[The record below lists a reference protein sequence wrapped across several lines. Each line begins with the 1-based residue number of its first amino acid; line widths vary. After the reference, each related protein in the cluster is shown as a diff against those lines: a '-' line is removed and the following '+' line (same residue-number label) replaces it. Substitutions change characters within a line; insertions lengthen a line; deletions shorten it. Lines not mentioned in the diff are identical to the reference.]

1 MRSNLR
7 EHPMKCYRL
16 YMEDR
21 GVESQRYVMQ
31 WWQYQPHTLFFGN
44 GSWMGKLEESMV
56 LEMVIPEFGNGLDM
70 DLMIIK
76 FTDEYCNKYNQEAVF
91 VTVSEVSGSTLTKGT
106 RPLIPK
112 IVKQG
117 GP

>member
-1 MRSNLR
+1 MFLKPYEALKDRFPEVSFTIGLQ
-7 EHPMKCYRL
+7 KGL
-16 YMEDR
+16 SFEDIIPDADF
-21 GVESQRYVMQ
+21 EICAD
-31 WWQYQPHTLFFGN
+31 
-44 GSWMGKLEESMV
+44 MGKLEESMV

-106 RPLIPK
+106 RPLISK